1 MKKLLLLL
9 ITIITFTNVSYASFP
24 ITENSTSEVLISLN
38 FGEEVDEN
46 DEPSIYIYIFRALLM
61 ATILFFGIRAWV
73 KGFRKKR
80 WVRIVTISIFS
91 LLLLFITLALSINYG
106 YSGG

>member
-1 MKKLLLLL
+1 MNEKRNKRRIILLL
-9 ITIITFTNVSYASFP
+9 ITITTLTVSYASFP
-24 ITENSTSEVLISLN
+24 VTEP
-38 FGEEVDEN
+38 N

-73 KGFRKKR
+73 KGFKNKK

>member
-9 ITIITFTNVSYASFP
+9 ITLTTFTNVSYASFP
-24 ITENSTSEVLISLN
+24 VTEP
-38 FGEEVDEN
+38 N

-73 KGFRKKR
+73 KGFKNKK

-91 LLLLFITLALSINYG
+91 VLLLFIILSLSIGYG